1 MSAPSQAVMS
11 SAFLTPWTA
20 ALQAPL
26 SVEFSRQGYW
36 NGLPFLSPGNLPDPR
51 IETVSP
57 ALAGRFFS
65 TVLYCVFSL
74 LRSLY
79 SSTPHATHGRAYNR
93 TFHSPSTL

>member
-1 MSAPSQAVMS
+1 MRAQSQAVVS
-11 SAFLTPWTA
+11 NAFLTPWTA

-26 SVEFSRQGYW
+26 SVEFSRQEYW
-36 NGLPFLSPGNLPDPR
+36 SGLPFLSPGNLPDPK

-74 LRSLY
+74 LQSLY
-79 SSTPHATHGRAYNR
+79 SSMPTCHGRTYNR
-93 TFHSPSTL
+93 TFHSPSAF